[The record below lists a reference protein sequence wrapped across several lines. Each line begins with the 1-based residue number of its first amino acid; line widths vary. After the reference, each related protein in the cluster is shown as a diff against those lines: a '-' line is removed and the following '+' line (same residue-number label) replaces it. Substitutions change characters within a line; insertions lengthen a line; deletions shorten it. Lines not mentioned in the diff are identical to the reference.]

1 MSAELLRRVN
11 NLIALGTVTESKC
24 AQGLSLARVK
34 ILNRVTDF
42 LPVMQSAN
50 SFKTH
55 AVPIRPG
62 EQVVVLHPF
71 GEGDSGVI
79 LGSIFNKGKKEPTG
93 YGDSKEVTIYMD
105 GTVISYDTESK
116 VMEIDAVGT
125 INITCKNA
133 NIQAQNTVITSTTTH
148 IGNVAIDGNLE
159 VSGEITDSRGD
170 LTGHQHSDT
179 DGATSLPR

>member
-1 MSAELLRRVN
+1 MSAELLRKIN
-11 NLIALGTVTESKC
+11 NLVAIGTVTESKS

-55 AVPIRPG
+55 ATPIRVG
-62 EQVVVLHPF
+62 EQVIVLHPF

-79 LGSIFNKGKKEPTG
+79 LGSIFNTGKKEPEG
-93 YGDSKEVTIYMD
+93 YNKSKEMTVYED
-105 GTVISYDTESK
+105 GTVISYDAESK
-116 VMEIDAVGT
+116 VMEINAVGT
-125 INITCKNA
+125 IQITCQNA
-133 NIQAQNTVITSTTTH
+133 HITATTLHT
-148 IGNVAIDGNLE
+148 GNVTIDGDLS
-159 VSGEITDSRGD
+159 VSGNISDSKGD
-170 LTGHQHSDT
+170 LTGHKHSDT